1 MIWNDDLDK
10 LEKKQKIDAICKDL
24 LEKLDNTTDWKT
36 AGNNGVTHKDYN
48 IEVYEHLILR
58 PERVRIP
65 RKWKKKIRQKL
76 KKIYHHFR
84 MQELCFLHDVILGKY
99 SLHVWITDDEK
110 KEWLKENAK
119 EDDYIVVGYWYY
131 FKNESIAVA
140 YKLRWL

>member
-10 LEKKQKIDAICKDL
+10 LEKKQKIDVICRDL

-36 AGNNGVTHKDYN
+36 AGNNGVIHKEYN
-48 IEVYEHLILR
+48 IEVYEHLIIR

-65 RKWKKKIRQKL
+65 RKWKKKIRRKL

-99 SLHVWITDDEK
+99 PLHVWITDDEK
-110 KEWLKENAK
+110 KEWLKENGQLL
-119 EDDYIVVGYWYY
+119 EVELY
-131 FKNESIAVA
+131 S
-140 YKLRWL
+140 R